1 MKRIAAGVITIG
13 IVTMVI
19 TFVTA
24 IIGKIDTTNIDENT
38 GMLSVWNSTTAY
50 TTITMSILTP
60 IAFIIGVTV
69 LIYAIRKIMKKR

>member
-13 IVTMVI
+13 VVI
-19 TFVTA
+19 TVMAFVTA
-24 IIGKIDTTNIDENT
+24 IIANIDKTKISGNP
-38 GMLSVWNSTTAY
+38 GMEAVWTSTTAY